1 MMTSFLP
8 VEEEPAVRGTFTFRR
23 RWANVDWRALSG
35 VDVDKIAQTVD
46 VQTLQN
52 NILHVTFCNVEN
64 EEFRNVDINFI
75 KLFRLAQLIIEYLL
89 HTQQYLTDQLQV
101 LQEQLHITGQELQST
116 RIEVTTQSKNL
127 KTVKRENRK
136 RRKMIES
143 YQQMMNAGASGL
155 YPCHVCRR
163 EFISAEFLKG
173 HIERRHTAK
182 PKDDAEVLKEMEKE
196 LETKVFE
203 KVQQQ
208 LLQSQNEMK
217 QEMLLKESK
226 LHEEKVKEFEMW
238 KTQEQ
243 QRLKEE
249 LAVHKATLTTQLQQQ
264 NQHTTE
270 LLQKTLEQAQE
281 ELKALRTSRDQSMEM
296 IPQATCNNDSTQL
309 VDLQDK
315 FHTQL
320 QQSVKDERKIW
331 KKKLKETAKK
341 YEDDLMERT
350 RKYEE
355 ELRESQGR
363 IAVLEQS
370 LAAIPKDTSTVK
382 HLAQQVDQ
390 ISTHLTEM
398 KEAQPTCTTQHHII
412 VSSKPSSLAS
422 SDDDEEEEEDGVE
435 HIREKKQEDLLKLKT
450 ALNSI
455 VNEAMTK
462 RGVEPSA
469 GGLST
474 QKLTDKLKLLKQEQQ
489 SKAQTHPLFAQ
500 QRSELEKQV
509 EEQVKLHYKPTVLV
523 SPKKPPVSKL
533 VITPPIVTPTKSPQS
548 PAKSPRS
555 PTKSSR
561 SPTELI
567 LESSSDEESS
577 DEDEEETPVVSIAP
591 KRTGASGLPTGA
603 TTNVQTTPVITSIL
617 PLSIPTVSSAPFTPT
632 NIPSAPTSAPFTITS
647 APFTSTNT
655 HLPVTSVRLPPN
667 AIPVLPVAT
676 SVPMTVASTS
686 VQPIPTLPTVADSPT
701 APNPIFDS
709 ESDEDDDSIEKLIAG
724 TDVLAKASSTPIKS
738 VTVVERINRNK
749 PRDGVVP
756 MSGAPVM
763 MIPQPLLDP
772 LESDDDSDTFTIS
785 ELSAAPPIAPP
796 VSASKPISAQSVPL
810 MSSKHDYHTA
820 AVASSHSALTTVT
833 ADDFDSDISDIT
845 ELK

>member
-1 MMTSFLP
+1 MTSFLP
-8 VEEEPAVRGTFTFRR
+8 VEEEPAVR
-23 RWANVDWRALSG
+23 AG

-89 HTQQYLTDQLQV
+89 
-101 LQEQLHITGQELQST
+101 ELQST

-296 IPQATCNNDSTQL
+296 IP
-309 VDLQDK
+309 
-315 FHTQL
+315 QL